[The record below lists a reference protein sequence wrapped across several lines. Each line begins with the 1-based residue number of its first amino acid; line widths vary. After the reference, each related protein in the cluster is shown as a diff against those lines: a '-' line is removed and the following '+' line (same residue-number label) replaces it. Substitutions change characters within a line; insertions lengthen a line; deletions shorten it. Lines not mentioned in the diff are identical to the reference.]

1 MGVLGRYIF
10 QEMGGGVAKLREKLQ
25 KNTPEPVS
33 GIIPTRPSHP
43 FHNATFDFI
52 VI

>member
-25 KNTPEPVS
+25 KNTEPVS

-52 VI
+52 VM